1 MIRLSERVAKK
12 TGLSIMECESLMAV
26 VAEELIETLRVSP
39 TVLFFKLGV
48 MFRAN
53 NVDGRRLVI
62 ILDKPV
68 QEKLMKPTGEEKPD
82 EIIFK

>member
-1 MIRLSERVAKK
+1 
-12 TGLSIMECESLMAV
+12 MAV

>member
-12 TGLSIMECESLMAV
+12 TGLSVIECESLMAV
-26 VAEELIETLRVSP
+26 LAEELIETLRTSP
-39 TVLFFKLGV
+39 SVLFYKLGV

-68 QEKLMKPTGEEKPD
+68 QDKLMKPTGEDKED

>member
-1 MIRLSERVAKK
+1 MIRLSERVSKK